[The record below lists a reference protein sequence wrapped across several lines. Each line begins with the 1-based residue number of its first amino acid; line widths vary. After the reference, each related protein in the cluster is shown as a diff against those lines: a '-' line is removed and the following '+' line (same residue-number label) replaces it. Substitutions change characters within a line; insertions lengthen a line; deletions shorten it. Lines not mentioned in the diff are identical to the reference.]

1 MRVGVMDIKQ
11 APGMHKDVPVQIQ
24 LDPVEIGGQEIRFD
38 EPFTGR
44 AEIWNSGENLLV
56 RAKLAGEA
64 QVPCSRCLTTFSI
77 GFKVSFDEQFVEGL
91 PDEDDDEAEALE
103 ERTVTY
109 YEGDEID
116 LTESLRDNVL
126 LELPMKPLC
135 RVDCKGLCPYCGED
149 KNLVGCDCKET
160 VDVDPR
166 LVAFKDLLR
175 KPESDS

>member
-1 MRVGVMDIKQ
+1 MRVAVIDIKR
-11 APGMHKDVPVQIQ
+11 APGMHKDVPIQIQ
-24 LDPVEIGGQEIRFD
+24 LDPVEIGGQQIRFD
-38 EPFTGR
+38 EPFTGQ

-64 QVPCSRCLTTFSI
+64 QVPCSRCLTTFTSP
-77 GFKVSFDEQFVEGL
+77 FKVTFEEEFIEGL
-91 PDEDDDEAEALE
+91 PSEDEDVEALD

-126 LELPMKPLC
+126 LELPMKPIC

-149 KNLVGCDCKET
+149 KNLVSCECQET

-166 LVAFKDLLR
+166 LVIFKDLLR